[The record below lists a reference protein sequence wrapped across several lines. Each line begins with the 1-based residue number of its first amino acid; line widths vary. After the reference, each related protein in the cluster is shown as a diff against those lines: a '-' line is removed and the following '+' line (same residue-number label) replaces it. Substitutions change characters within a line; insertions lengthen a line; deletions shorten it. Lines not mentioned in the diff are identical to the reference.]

1 MDEQDNAM
9 VQLLDNFQQMANS
22 NISLYAENLSLREE
36 LERFRWTRA
45 DEQLPKPGRMVEVC
59 INEKVYIFKGHDVLH
74 FNVDV
79 TYWRY
84 WISPEEQ
91 REMQNG

>member
-45 DEQLPKPGRMVEVC
+45 DE
-59 INEKVYIFKGHDVLH
+59 
-74 FNVDV
+74 
-79 TYWRY
+79 
-84 WISPEEQ
+84 
-91 REMQNG
+91 